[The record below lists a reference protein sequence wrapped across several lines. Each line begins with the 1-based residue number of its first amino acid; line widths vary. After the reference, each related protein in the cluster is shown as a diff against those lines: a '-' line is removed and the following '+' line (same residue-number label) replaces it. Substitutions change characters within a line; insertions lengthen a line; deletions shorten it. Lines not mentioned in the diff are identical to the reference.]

1 MLSLIDTTKI
11 QNIFDICKH
20 LSKKMHLLSLN
31 SVNSVF
37 PKIEQFCSQIEQNM
51 SNLFQL
57 QSDIYRHEKSY
68 YSVQSP
74 TQIRELSVREKF
86 APLRTLGQATA
97 GNDYVILLFLF
108 KIGCVLPSYLF
119 ILSLTKYLF
128 YYGKR

>member
-1 MLSLIDTTKI
+1 MLLSLIDTTKI

-31 SVNSVF
+31 NVNRLF
-37 PKIEQFCSQIEQNM
+37 QKMEQFCSEKEQSL

-57 QSDIYRHEKSY
+57 QNDGTKTQNSD

-86 APLRTLGQATA
+86 APLRTLGWALAT
-97 GNDYVILLFLF
+97 G
-108 KIGCVLPSYLF
+108 
-119 ILSLTKYLF
+119 
-128 YYGKR
+128 R

>member
-31 SVNSVF
+31 YVNEIIM
-37 PKIEQFCSQIEQNM
+37 KTEQFCSQIEQNL

-57 QSDIYRHEKSY
+57 RDDGTKTQNSVFSD
-68 YSVQSP
+68 QSP
-74 TQIRELSVREKF
+74 TQVRDLSVREKF

-97 GNDYVILLFLF
+97 DV
-108 KIGCVLPSYLF
+108 
-119 ILSLTKYLF
+119 
-128 YYGKR
+128 